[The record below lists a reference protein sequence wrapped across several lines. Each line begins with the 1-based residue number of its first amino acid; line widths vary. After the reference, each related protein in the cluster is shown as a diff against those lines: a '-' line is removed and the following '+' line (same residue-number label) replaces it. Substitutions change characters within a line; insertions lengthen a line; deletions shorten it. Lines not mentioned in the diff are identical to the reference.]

1 MFSLVPPLKDQNRKV
16 NHFEISILKR
26 VKGILH
32 IEHPF
37 PEPEDE
43 TPQCSGIICLAQ
55 NERQHSEKLSIGFK
69 VYKVSFGK
77 TNENEGKRF
86 TTKRQTFIIAY

>member
-1 MFSLVPPLKDQNRKV
+1 M
-16 NHFEISILKR
+16 KR